1 MLESGESGVAL
12 LCLLRAR
19 VPSEAASQFYHI
31 PFHTREIGLL
41 SVLEHFGAG
50 LVASWDSRVC
60 KEGEARERS
69 QRVRSVTLREAISDL
84 GKGRPRGEDTRRS

>member
-1 MLESGESGVAL
+1 MLEWGGGGKSGVAL

-31 PFHTREIGLL
+31 LFHTREIGLL

-60 KEGEARERS
+60 RER
-69 QRVRSVTLREAISDL
+69 QKSDL
-84 GKGRPRGEDTRRS
+84 SVLGQ